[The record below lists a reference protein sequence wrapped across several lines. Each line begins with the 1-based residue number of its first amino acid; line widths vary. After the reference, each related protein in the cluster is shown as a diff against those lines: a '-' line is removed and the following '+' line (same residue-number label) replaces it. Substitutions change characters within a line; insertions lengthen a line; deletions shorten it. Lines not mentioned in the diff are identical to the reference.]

1 MFQFFFKIL
10 YIITTGIFKPALYN
24 YQCYMKIESCKP
36 AVKFKCNSYTPKVNK
51 DFVYAV
57 NLLGVYEKEGD

>member
-1 MFQFFFKIL
+1 
-10 YIITTGIFKPALYN
+10 
-24 YQCYMKIESCKP
+24 MKIESCKP